1 MEWMMI
7 NFRHLTGEQYVPL
20 GLRRQE
26 WCFSVQDVVT
36 VPTESNAPKQY
47 IKKMRSRDS
56 ELSANWGTNCTPV
69 QMKAAVGKLCKVQAA
84 NIEGI
89 LRIPSRFM
97 RKNVCRLRLSE
108 VSRQ

>member
-1 MEWMMI
+1 MMI

-26 WCFSVQDVVT
+26 WCFSVQDVVA

-89 LRIPSRFM
+89 LRGIQSVPASKAELF
-97 RKNVCRLRLSE
+97 KNGADAG
-108 VSRQ
+108 QQ